1 MKVLYTDAIRNDIL
15 EEELGAHK
23 VSLEKLIK
31 ESDFVSVHVP
41 LLAKTRHLIN
51 QDVFKKM
58 KTTACLIN
66 TSRGPVVNE
75 AELVVAL
82 RNREI
87 AGAALD
93 VYEFEPKMIAGLAEL
108 ENVVLTPHT
117 ASATTASRTN
127 MALKAANNLLAML
140 KGKKPPDC
148 VNPELYEQ

>member
-58 KTTACLIN
+58 KTTAYLIN
-66 TSRGPVVNE
+66 TSR
-75 AELVVAL
+75 
-82 RNREI
+82 
-87 AGAALD
+87 
-93 VYEFEPKMIAGLAEL
+93 
-108 ENVVLTPHT
+108 
-117 ASATTASRTN
+117 
-127 MALKAANNLLAML
+127 
-140 KGKKPPDC
+140 
-148 VNPELYEQ
+148 

>member
-58 KTTACLIN
+58 KTTAYLIN

-127 MALKAANNLLAML
+127 MALKAANNLLDML